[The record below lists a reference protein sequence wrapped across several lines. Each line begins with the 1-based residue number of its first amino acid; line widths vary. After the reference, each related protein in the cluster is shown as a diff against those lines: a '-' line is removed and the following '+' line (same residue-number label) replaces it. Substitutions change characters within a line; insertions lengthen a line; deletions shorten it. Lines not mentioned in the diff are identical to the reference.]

1 MLIPQSKHHSRQGCG
16 VGAPFLIFPRKGWFL
31 LLMSNH
37 FFPIEFPPH
46 FVYRYRYSEKWE
58 QTPIFLVMMGVSHKL
73 TFYKVLKVTRS
84 FVKLDPDGEK
94 NSKLSAKIF
103 VPLLSQFLFLFISK
117 HYKQLK
123 TRFNRL
129 VILPKNVV
137 IPGA

>member
-1 MLIPQSKHHSRQGCG
+1 MRTH
-16 VGAPFLIFPRKGWFL
+16 
-31 LLMSNH
+31 
-37 FFPIEFPPH
+37 
-46 FVYRYRYSEKWE
+46 
-58 QTPIFLVMMGVSHKL
+58 FLVMMGVSHKL